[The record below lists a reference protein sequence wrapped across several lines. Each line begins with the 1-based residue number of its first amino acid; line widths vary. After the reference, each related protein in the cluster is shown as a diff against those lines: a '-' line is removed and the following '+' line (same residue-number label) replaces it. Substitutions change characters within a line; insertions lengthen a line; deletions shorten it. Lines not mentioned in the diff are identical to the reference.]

1 MKSAR
6 SNARR
11 TRTPG
16 KKKPHPAARNSRAGR
31 PTSTELDRRKAKV
44 MLEATALFLQHGY
57 AATSLVDIAK
67 GAGVA
72 TRTLYQHFGDKEAI
86 FLEVVTARETGA
98 VYRHPSIAEDST
110 TFDALMQIARYI
122 CDVSLRPKSVDL
134 MRLMIAESRR
144 FPDFT
149 KVLCEKTFTRFRAN
163 VAEMFDEIAARK
175 LGPPV
180 DSAESAV
187 IFVDLILGIT
197 PMLSYAGWLSS
208 QPSDAELQ
216 AKIQLFIVGRFG
228 PALARQALPASPA
241 S

>member
-1 MKSAR
+1 MKNTPS
-6 SNARR
+6 SSRR
-11 TRTPG
+11 TKSPARKVRKSI
-16 KKKPHPAARNSRAGR
+16 KKTAAPAQDSRAGR

-44 MLEATALFLQHGY
+44 MQEATALFLQHGY

-67 GAGVA
+67 AARVA

-86 FLEVVTARETGA
+86 FLEVVTAREAGA
-98 VYRHPSIAEDST
+98 IYAHPSIAGEST
-110 TFDALMQIARYI
+110 TFDALMRIAKYI

-149 KVLCEKTFTRFRAN
+149 KRLCEKTFTRFRAN
-163 VAEMFDEIAARK
+163 VAEMFDELTLRK
-175 LGPPV
+175 LAPPV
-180 DSAESAV
+180 DSAMSAL

-197 PMLSYAGWLSS
+197 PMLAYAGWSS
-208 QPSDAELQ
+208 SPPSDAELR
-216 AKIQLFIVGRFG
+216 AKIELFILGRFG
-228 PALARQALPASPA
+228 PAGSKK